1 MDLQIHRGEVIRI
14 DLMPTQG
21 REQSGKA
28 RPCLVLSHTRFN
40 IARQGIVVVTPITS
54 TIKPEVQTMLLIPD
68 GFRIHG
74 SVIAEQIRT
83 VDLNQRWWK
92 TTGEILPEEF
102 VNKVVEILNVIV
114 SWLSDF

>member
-1 MDLQIHRGEVIRI
+1 MDLQIHRGEIIRI
-14 DLMPTQG
+14 NLMPTQG
-21 REQSGKA
+21 REQSGDA
-28 RPCLVLSHTRFN
+28 RPCLVLSHTKFN
-40 IARQGIVVVTPITS
+40 SARQGIVVITPITN

-92 TTGEILPEEF
+92 TTGEILPAAF
-102 VNKVVEILNVIV
+102 VNKVVQTLNMIIGEV
-114 SWLSDF
+114 